1 MAGSQCRET
10 GFTLVELMVVVLI
23 LGILVSI
30 AVPIY
35 TEARETVEATSCLAN
50 QRTISGAVDTM
61 IAAGI
66 DTSSASE
73 GVFGPGG
80 SGWFPL
86 LVWSGGDGWVKS
98 QPTCPQGRS
107 AYYMTA
113 AGAVIGDNNDT
124 SPIGFKEGHRL
135 P

>member
-1 MAGSQCRET
+1 MRDESRSAG

-23 LGILVSI
+23 IGILVSI

-35 TEARETVEATSCLAN
+35 TEARDNVEATSCQAN

-66 DTSSASE
+66 DVSSASE
-73 GVFGPGG
+73 GVFAPGG

-86 LVWSGGDGWVKS
+86 MVWSGGDGWVKT
-98 QPTCPQGRS
+98 QPTCPRDRT

-113 AGAVIGDNNDT
+113 EGVVIGDDNDT